1 MLDRADD
8 ATSPQAARKLSKRPC
23 CIIAELMLS
32 DNEIT
37 LDGVVRWMVTDRA
50 LFREATRFILKRK
63 GDSVRLRL
71 LGEDYPATILGT
83 SADGYELYFDNAI
96 DADIVEDLVGRHLT
110 DE

>member
-1 MLDRADD
+1 MLDRTDD
-8 ATSPQAARKLSKRPC
+8 ASSPQATRKLAKRPC
-23 CIIAELMLS
+23 CIIAELMLA

-50 LFREATRFILKRK
+50 LFREATRYILKRK
-63 GDSVRLRL
+63 GDTVKLRI

-83 SADGYELYFDNAI
+83 SAEGYELFFDNAI
-96 DADIVEDLVGRHLT
+96 DADIVEDLVSRHLT